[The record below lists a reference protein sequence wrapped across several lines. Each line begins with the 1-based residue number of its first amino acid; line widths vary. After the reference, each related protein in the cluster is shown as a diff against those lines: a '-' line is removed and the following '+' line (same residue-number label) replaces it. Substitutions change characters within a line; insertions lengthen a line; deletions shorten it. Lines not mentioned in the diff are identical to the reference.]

1 MTDTAPFTARITTSH
16 GRIYFVTDDLGR
28 TFEAVRKG
36 KKDDAVVG
44 DVVSCS
50 PPVGGKVSILAIQAR
65 RNCLFRSNQRRVKT
79 LASNVDVVAVLFAE
93 RPTFNPW
100 FVWKALVASK
110 TAGITPI
117 LLQTKAELSTPESA
131 ASRFAQKLEGIGET
145 ILKVRA
151 KTDPKATREAL
162 ARAFSD
168 KTVLLVGQSGMG
180 KSTLINT
187 LIPEAQVRTREFSE
201 ALDIG
206 KQTTTE
212 TRLYPVKIENSS
224 FGIIDSPGFQE
235 FGLAHVTP
243 YDLLNAMPDIARYV
257 TGCRYYN
264 CTHTHEPGCS
274 VMTALKEGRIDSER
288 HAFYAALLSEIT
300 RSPFASRV

>member
-1 MTDTAPFTARITTSH
+1 MRDSPPFTARITTSH
-16 GRIYFVTDDLGR
+16 GRIYFVTDSLGQ
-28 TFEAVRKG
+28 TFEAARKG
-36 KKDDAVVG
+36 KKGDAVVG
-44 DVVSCS
+44 DIVSCS
-50 PPVGGKVSILAIQAR
+50 APIGGKVSILAIEPR
-65 RNCLFRSNQRRVKT
+65 RNCLFRSDEKRVKI

-110 TAGITPI
+110 TAGITPV

-145 ILKVRA
+145 ILKIRA
-151 KTDPKATREAL
+151 KTEPEATCNHL
-162 ARAFSD
+162 AHVFED

-187 LIPEAQVRTREFSE
+187 LDPEARIRTREFSK

-206 KQTTTE
+206 KQTTTD
-212 TRLYPVKIENSS
+212 TRLYSLTLGTSS
-224 FGIIDSPGFQE
+224 FEIIDSPGFQE
-235 FGLAHVTP
+235 FGLTHVTP

-274 VMTALKEGRIDSER
+274 VMTALKEGRIDPER